1 MSSLDVKES
10 KIAHPS
16 GPGRSLVADLRRSK
30 PYRDLTPMRQ
40 LNWEKKSIF
49 KDFRYCRFSVGGG
62 WGREGVSKKRPNDVS
77 REKIHL

>member
-30 PYRDLTPMRQ
+30 PYRDLRLCAHPIG
-40 LNWEKKSIF
+40 KKN
-49 KDFRYCRFSVGGG
+49 RFL
-62 WGREGVSKKRPNDVS
+62 RILDTDVS
-77 REKIHL
+77 R